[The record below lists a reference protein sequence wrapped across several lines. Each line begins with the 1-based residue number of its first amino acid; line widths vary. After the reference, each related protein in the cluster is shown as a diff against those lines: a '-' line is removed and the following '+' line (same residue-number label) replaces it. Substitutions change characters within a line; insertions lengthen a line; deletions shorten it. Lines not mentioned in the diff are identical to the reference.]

1 MPWNFGY
8 IYGSGNAQR
17 VMQQRAKVERK
28 RREKWEA
35 MKAAMI
41 RKRTDAARA
50 ATTTEGEQ

>member
-8 IYGSGNAQR
+8 GYGSEHAQR

-35 MKAAMI
+35 MKAAMVE
-41 RKRTDAARA
+41 KRGGPRA
-50 ATTTEGEQ
+50 

>member
-8 IYGSGNAQR
+8 GYGSEHAQR

-50 ATTTEGEQ
+50 ATGGEG